1 MRERKTTE
9 WNSSKIV
16 DGGETP
22 PEKTVE
28 NVTEED
34 DEAFLPREVREQL
47 KGYSSPFSVA
57 VQKDKE
63 QLKGYSS
70 PVTGAVQKDRTPSR

>member
-1 MRERKTTE
+1 MDLVK
-9 WNSSKIV
+9 NIV
-16 DGGETP
+16 EGGDTP

-34 DEAFLPREVREQL
+34 DEDVLPPEVREQL

-57 VQKDKE
+57 VQK
-63 QLKGYSS
+63 
-70 PVTGAVQKDRTPSR
+70 R